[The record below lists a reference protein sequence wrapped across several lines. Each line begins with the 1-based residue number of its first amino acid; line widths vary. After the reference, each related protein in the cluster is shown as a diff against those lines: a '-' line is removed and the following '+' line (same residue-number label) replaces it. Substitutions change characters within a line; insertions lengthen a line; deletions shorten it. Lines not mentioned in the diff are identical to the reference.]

1 VQGVAATSTI
11 AAFMRRLAVI
21 ATLLACSLL
30 VTAVAQ
36 GGKPRLEQKRL
47 RPSDMALAK
56 RTTLRASDVGPG
68 WTRGTP
74 DKQTNELPPCPGV
87 DMDFSRFTITGTA
100 QSRYVRSGA
109 AIDSYVEV
117 FKSRADAAADFRK
130 ASTAPVLRCLGR
142 WLRSELKRELPTVRF
157 LETRLVS
164 RPQVGEQAIL
174 YRIVM
179 EVPTGSG
186 DVRLYVDLLAFQRGR
201 TTAAL
206 GFSSPR
212 APLRQQLQVGRA
224 VAARA
229 R

>member
-1 VQGVAATSTI
+1 MQGAAATI
-11 AAFMRRLAVI
+11 EALMRRLAAI
-21 ATLLACSLL
+21 AGLLACSLL

-47 RPSDMALAK
+47 RPADMALAK

-74 DKQTNELPPCPGV
+74 DKQANELPPCPGV

-100 QSRYVRSGA
+100 RSQYQRSGA
-109 AIDSYVEV
+109 AIDSYIEV
-117 FKSRADAAADFRK
+117 YKSRADAAGDFRK
-130 ASTAPVLRCLGR
+130 ASSAPVLRCLGR
-142 WLRSELKRELPTVRF
+142 WLRSEIKRELPTVRF
-157 LETRLVS
+157 LETRLLS

-179 EVPTGSG
+179 EVPTGAGSIR
-186 DVRLYVDLLAFQRGR
+186 VYVDLLAFQRGR